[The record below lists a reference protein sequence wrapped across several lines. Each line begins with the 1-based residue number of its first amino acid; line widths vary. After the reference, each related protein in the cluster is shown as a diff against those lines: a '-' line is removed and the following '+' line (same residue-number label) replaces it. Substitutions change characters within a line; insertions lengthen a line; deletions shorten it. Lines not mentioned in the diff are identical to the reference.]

1 MEAIRK
7 MFPDAQ
13 DSITV
18 DLPPSFRHRLIEVV
32 VIPLDAEFS
41 NSGHGEASAW
51 PAGFFE
57 RIAGGW
63 SGEPLVR
70 APQGIAYLRASLD

>member
-18 DLPPSFRHRLIEVV
+18 DLPPPFRHRLVEVV
-32 VIPLDAEFS
+32 VTLLDAAPA
-41 NSGHGEASAW
+41 NRDCGGASAW

-57 RIAGGW
+57 QDAGAW

-70 APQGIAYLRASLD
+70 AQP

>member
-18 DLPPSFRHRLIEVV
+18 DLPPSFRHRLVEVV
-32 VIPLDAEFS
+32 VTPLDAAPA
-41 NSGHGEASAW
+41 NSGRSGVSAW

-57 RIAGGW
+57 QVAGAW
-63 SGEPLVR
+63 RGEPLVR
-70 APQGIAYLRASLD
+70 APQGTADLRTPLD